1 MNPFAKYVDC
11 LNCGNE
17 LINISELTFRTPR
30 EVVCD
35 FCGQKYPGLSAKV
48 KRTKVYINFL
58 FSILA
63 IIVWAFAITI
73 SGFTGALFALFPLFI
88 IYLFVLG
95 LSIKK
100 SIKL

>member
-17 LINISELTFRTPR
+17 LINISELTFQTPK

-35 FCGQKYPGLSAKV
+35 FCGQKYPGLTAKV
-48 KRTKVYINFL
+48 KRTKVFINFL
-58 FSILA
+58 FIILA
-63 IIVWAFAITI
+63 VIIWAAAKTI
-73 SGFTGALFALFPLFI
+73 GGFTGALFALFPLFI
-88 IYLFVLG
+88 IYLFVLA

>member
-1 MNPFAKYVDC
+1 MNPFAKYIDC
-11 LNCGNE
+11 LNCENE
-17 LINISELTFRTPR
+17 LINLSELTLRTPS

-35 FCGQKYPGLSAKV
+35 FCGQRYPGLSAKV
-48 KRTKVYINFL
+48 KKTKVLINFV
-58 FSILA
+58 FIILA
-63 IIVWAFAITI
+63 VIIWASAYTI